1 MIIISY
7 PGPHKSN
14 KHYHIHTPPPPHK
27 IELLIAK
34 YTNAH
39 DKHKKKVSHKRPH
52 TTLRQNVCKLTLLY
66 NICIHSFRY
75 AQQNN
80 TFELFIQD
88 IVLDNILIDFYHIFI
103 GHYICSQLSVI
114 RVKVIHY

>member
-39 DKHKKKVSHKRPH
+39 DKHKKVSLKRPH
-52 TTLRQNVCKLTLLY
+52 TTLRQNVCNLTLLY

-88 IVLDNILIDFYHIFI
+88 IVLDNIHIDFYHIFI
-103 GHYICSQLSVI
+103 GHYICFQWFLFGSPYCIL
-114 RVKVIHY
+114 

>member
-14 KHYHIHTPPPPHK
+14 KHYHIHTPPPHK

-39 DKHKKKVSHKRPH
+39 DKHKKLAINALIQPCVKMFVS
-52 TTLRQNVCKLTLLY
+52 
-66 NICIHSFRY
+66 
-75 AQQNN
+75 
-80 TFELFIQD
+80 
-88 IVLDNILIDFYHIFI
+88 
-103 GHYICSQLSVI
+103 
-114 RVKVIHY
+114 

>member
-14 KHYHIHTPPPPHK
+14 KHYHIHTPPPHK

-39 DKHKKKVSHKRPH
+39 DKHKKVSHKRPH

-88 IVLDNILIDFYHIFI
+88 IVLDNILIDFYQIFI
-103 GHYICSQLSVI
+103 GQYICSQWLVI
-114 RVKVIHY
+114 RVGYTI